1 MVPHWQKFQLKCS
14 LEYSRNLTSRV
25 QWKCLTCGTL
35 VRKHTSKSQR
45 KPWSLGTSV
54 WCVLQGLEDG
64 ETMSWAGTQCQRKLK
79 ELSTA
84 VVTYLR
90 EQDAGERVHSFKSL
104 PGEHTRT
111 TISLPEILA
120 CPVLT
125 KVNTIPAGKVKKKKK
140 SRTSINFH
148 SAEIKM
154 TLRDESK

>member
-64 ETMSWAGTQCQRKLK
+64 ETMSWAGT
-79 ELSTA
+79 
-84 VVTYLR
+84 
-90 EQDAGERVHSFKSL
+90 
-104 PGEHTRT
+104 
-111 TISLPEILA
+111 
-120 CPVLT
+120 
-125 KVNTIPAGKVKKKKK
+125 
-140 SRTSINFH
+140 
-148 SAEIKM
+148 
-154 TLRDESK
+154 